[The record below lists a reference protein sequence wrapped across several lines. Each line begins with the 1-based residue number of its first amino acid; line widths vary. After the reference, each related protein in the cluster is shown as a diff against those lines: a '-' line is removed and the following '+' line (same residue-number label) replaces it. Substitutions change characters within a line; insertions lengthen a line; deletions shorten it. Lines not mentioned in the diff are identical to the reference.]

1 MITERAL
8 VFEKIRIR
16 FCRNLIMYS
25 VPESPDIIEA
35 INEIMDV
42 SAWDKILQHRLRL
55 LKTKAG
61 AKDSDLRSDQLVDEC
76 KKVIRE
82 GTIQNKSR
90 SIVGIF
96 SSFDELSLERLV
108 GTLNYKNLLTTQTKD
123 HFTF

>member
-16 FCRNLIMYS
+16 FCRNLVMYS

-42 SAWDKILQHRLRL
+42 ESWEKILEHRLRL
-55 LKTKAG
+55 LKIKAG

-82 GTIQNKSR
+82 GT
-90 SIVGIF
+90 V
-96 SSFDELSLERLV
+96 
-108 GTLNYKNLLTTQTKD
+108 
-123 HFTF
+123 